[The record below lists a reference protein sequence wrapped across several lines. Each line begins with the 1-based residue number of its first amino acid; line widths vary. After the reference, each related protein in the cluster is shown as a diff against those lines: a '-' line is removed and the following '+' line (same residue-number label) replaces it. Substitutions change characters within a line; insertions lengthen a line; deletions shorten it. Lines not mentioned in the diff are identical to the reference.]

1 MSYFYLFCAVFFLSP
16 SLLIA
21 QEKAL
26 PEKALCVVCA
36 LKGGEDEPEKVRAHS
51 DHEGATYYFCSADC
65 KKEFDADPAGYATPE
80 FPRPAPAMVVETLA
94 GEDVSLVDYRG
105 QWVLLDFW
113 ATWCK
118 PCVEMMPKLQKLSA
132 AQADKG
138 LVVLGV
144 AIDDDKNRIKKIE
157 RFVDKVDVSYAIFSD
172 AKENPAWHMFK
183 VKVLPTL
190 FLIDREGQIVAQWT
204 GKVDH
209 KIIKDEVVRRMMAP
223 VDREQAE

>member
-1 MSYFYLFCAVFFLSP
+1 M
-16 SLLIA
+16 
-21 QEKAL
+21 
-26 PEKALCVVCA
+26 
-36 LKGGEDEPEKVRAHS
+36 
-51 DHEGATYYFCSADC
+51 
-65 KKEFDADPAGYATPE
+65 
-80 FPRPAPAMVVETLA
+80 
-94 GEDVSLVDYRG
+94 
-105 QWVLLDFW
+105 LLDFW

-118 PCVEMMPKLQKLSA
+118 PCIEIMPKLQKLSA
-132 AQADKG
+132 NHADKG

-190 FLIDREGQIVAQWT
+190 FLIDREGQVVAQWT

-209 KIIKDEVVRRMMAP
+209 EKVAAEVVNRMDDRR
-223 VDREQAE
+223 ETNNE